1 MNEHH
6 RCQAQQSVMPR
17 FRDAAASL
25 KGNLE
30 AVTEVERACREAKID
45 EIDLGASTV
54 KDFQFELDLLADTI
68 KQKEVFIENRK
79 QMPGICTSKHLR
91 LNALFF
97 PLEIRAAST
106 TNVTADQLGEW
117 EEVWQR
123 FEMEPNDV
131 CLNAELS
138 KLDPLTLG
146 FCSTWIITN
155 SIRPWQHWGSLL
167 LWVAVWARMT

>member
-1 MNEHH
+1 MAHCH
-6 RCQAQQSVMPR
+6 FQAQQSVMPR

-30 AVTEVERACREAKID
+30 AVAEVERACREAKID

-54 KDFQFELDLLADTI
+54 KDFHFELDLLADTI
-68 KQKEVFIENRK
+68 KQKEVFIENRERSFSLDRDSLDT
-79 QMPGICTSKHLR
+79 QGAVT
-91 LNALFF
+91 

-131 CLNAELS
+131 CFNAAHPVIS
-138 KLDPLTLG
+138 PLIPR
-146 FCSTWIITN
+146 FCSIWIITN
-155 SIRPWQHWGSLL
+155 SIRLWQH
-167 LWVAVWARMT
+167 